1 MYDTNNL
8 RTAAA
13 GANGRNA
20 GRADA
25 EYANVRVICS
35 HRASVSPLVLV
46 ENRPGAS
53 AALRNI
59 SNFRLRG
66 QTPISCVTFGAKM
79 MKLKLLSTAIL
90 CGPLCAALTPPSSPR
105 TARGLTTLAAGASG
119 PQRQIHLVAAGVL
132 AKSGRVLLQ
141 QRSDPPQLAGLWE
154 FPGGKV
160 DPGETL
166 EKALARELDE
176 ELAVK
181 VEETDLEPIAFT
193 SHPLDD
199 ARNLLMPVYGVLA
212 WAGEPVGAE
221 GQPLAWVTADELGSD
236 AYPMPPADYPLVDP
250 VRQFLRRRERSGKRW
265 RLVAPVRRLLRRRN

>member
-1 MYDTNNL
+1 MMKQQLLSTAL
-8 RTAAA
+8 LCGALGAALTQPGSLLTARTLATSPRMRSATSRRGTIAAAAA
-13 GANGRNA
+13 GASEPR
-20 GRADA
+20 
-25 EYANVRVICS
+25 
-35 HRASVSPLVLV
+35 
-46 ENRPGAS
+46 
-53 AALRNI
+53 
-59 SNFRLRG
+59 
-66 QTPISCVTFGAKM
+66 K
-79 MKLKLLSTAIL
+79 IL
-90 CGPLCAALTPPSSPR
+90 
-105 TARGLTTLAAGASG
+105 
-119 PQRQIHLVAAGVL
+119 LVAAGVL

-176 ELAVK
+176 ELAIS

-212 WAGEPVGAE
+212 WTGEPVGAE

-250 VRQFLRRRERSGKRW
+250 VRQFLRRRERSGRRW
-265 RLVAPVRRLLRRRN
+265 RLVAPVRRLLRRRR

>member
-1 MYDTNNL
+1 
-8 RTAAA
+8 
-13 GANGRNA
+13 
-20 GRADA
+20 
-25 EYANVRVICS
+25 
-35 HRASVSPLVLV
+35 
-46 ENRPGAS
+46 
-53 AALRNI
+53 
-59 SNFRLRG
+59 
-66 QTPISCVTFGAKM
+66 M
-79 MKLKLLSTAIL
+79 MKPMLLSTAIV
-90 CGPLCAALTPPSSPR
+90 CAALTPPSRRPLAARSTTTSPR
-105 TARGLTTLAAGASG
+105 SRPALAAASG
-119 PQRQIHLVAAGVL
+119 PQRQILLVAAGVL

-141 QRSDPPQLAGLWE
+141 QRSDPPALAGLWE

-250 VRQFLRRRERSGKRW
+250 VRQFLRRRERSGRRW
-265 RLVAPVRRLLRRRN
+265 RLVAPVRRLLRRRR

>member
-1 MYDTNNL
+1 ML
-8 RTAAA
+8 R
-13 GANGRNA
+13 
-20 GRADA
+20 DKS
-25 EYANVRVICS
+25 Y
-35 HRASVSPLVLV
+35 L
-46 ENRPGAS
+46 
-53 AALRNI
+53 I
-59 SNFRLRG
+59 SEAHD
-66 QTPISCVTFGAKM
+66 PISWVTIGAKM
-79 MKLKLLSTAIL
+79 MKPQLLSTALL
-90 CGPLCAALTPPSSPR
+90 CGALGAALTQPGGPLTARSLTRSPR
-105 TARGLTTLAAGASG
+105 LRFATSRRGTIAAAAAGASG
-119 PQRQIHLVAAGVL
+119 PQRQILLVAAGVL

-176 ELAVK
+176 ELAIT

-221 GQPLAWVTADELGSD
+221 GQPLAWVTSEELGSD

-250 VRQFLRRRERSGKRW
+250 VRQFLRRRERSGRRW

>member
-1 MYDTNNL
+1 M
-8 RTAAA
+8 A
-13 GANGRNA
+13 GDPA
-20 GRADA
+20 G
-25 EYANVRVICS
+25 
-35 HRASVSPLVLV
+35 
-46 ENRPGAS
+46 
-53 AALRNI
+53 
-59 SNFRLRG
+59 
-66 QTPISCVTFGAKM
+66 K
-79 MKLKLLSTAIL
+79 
-90 CGPLCAALTPPSSPR
+90 LTPLR
-105 TARGLTTLAAGASG
+105 MV
-119 PQRQIHLVAAGVL
+119 LVAAAALVD
-132 AKSGRVLLQ
+132 ADGRVLMA
-141 QRSDPPQLAGLWE
+141 QRPEGKSMAGLWE

-250 VRQFLRRRERSGKRW
+250 VRQFLRRRERSGRRW

>member
-1 MYDTNNL
+1 MDNQIL
-8 RTAAA
+8 VSEGHEPSSRVKLVAA
-13 GANGRNA
+13 
-20 GRADA
+20 
-25 EYANVRVICS
+25 
-35 HRASVSPLVLV
+35 
-46 ENRPGAS
+46 
-53 AALRNI
+53 
-59 SNFRLRG
+59 
-66 QTPISCVTFGAKM
+66 M
-79 MKLKLLSTAIL
+79 MKSMLCLTTA
-90 CGPLCAALTPPSSPR
+90 LCAALTPPSRPLA
-105 TARGLTTLAAGASG
+105 ARGLTTSLAAASG
-119 PQRQIHLVAAGVL
+119 PQRQILLVAAGVL

-176 ELAVK
+176 ELAIS

-193 SHPLDD
+193 SHQLDD

-250 VRQFLRRRERSGKRW
+250 VRQFLRRRERSGRRW